1 MTYNPQFKDTWFPRN
16 GPSYLR
22 EALESVMKKDE
33 HTSGDFDA
41 DYVGETL
48 IKLIGKLNDKGILS
62 DSEVEDFVLPR
73 FELEKGR

>member
-1 MTYNPQFKDTWFPRN
+1 MTYSPQFKDTWFPRN
-16 GPSYLR
+16 NRSYLR
-22 EALESVMKKDE
+22 EALEEIMKK
-33 HTSGDFDA
+33 GDRTGSFDA